1 MGMNLGSGK
10 KQAISDINV
19 TPFVDV
25 MLVLL
30 IIFMVTAPLIY
41 SEINLELPKTREVAP
56 VNLHARQVV
65 LSYTKAG
72 EFYINTDRV
81 LESEIL
87 TVIQERFEEFKTNVL
102 FLRADYSLSYGE
114 VARLMSFL
122 RVGGIADIALI
133 TEVER

>member
-1 MGMNLGSGK
+1 MGMQLSK
-10 KQAISDINV
+10 KKGAISDINV

-30 IIFMVTAPLIY
+30 IIFMVTAPLMY
-41 SEINLELPKTREVAP
+41 SEIVLELPRTREVSP
-56 VNLHARQVV
+56 VNLHSKQVI

-72 EFYINTDRV
+72 EYYLGAERV

-87 TVIQERFEEFKTNVL
+87 DSVNDKFEELKTTVL
-102 FLRADYSLSYGE
+102 FLRADYTLSYGE
-114 VARLMSFL
+114 VANLMSYL
-122 RVGGIADIALI
+122 RRGGIADIALV